1 MKQVSN
7 GERAKSFARYYRK
20 SIASLD
26 DEYSIKIVSS
36 HGRNQADEVV
46 NFEGP
51 SLMVVGN
58 EVSATCSEMYFPRDG
73 SSLDMVFTPEMYQVA
88 YKEIQDRIESESKDD
103 HERYSN
109 QFLFVPTLFFRAIQL
124 GINFSPVTL
133 TCGLAAMSQTFR
145 DRVWY
150 RMLGSCLARSGPAFI
165 KWGQWASTRSD
176 MFPDAFCMA
185 LSELHA
191 DAPAHSWKITQKT
204 VEESLCIPTGSLFRV
219 FQSFEREPVAS
230 GSIAQIHKAVIKAS
244 GVPPCDSSG
253 IIKLADVEEKG
264 SNGTLVAVKVR
275 HPNVAKLIDMDF
287 RIMSILANI
296 IDSLPGL
303 GWMRIRSSIEQ
314 FSHTMAAQSHLNV
327 EAHHLE
333 VLNYNFR
340 HWEEVGFP
348 KPIFACP
355 KVIIETFEEG
365 KICSTIID
373 QYDRLA
379 SDVGLS
385 ASDVM
390 PIPLAKFIVTKGL
403 ALYLKM
409 LIVDNLMHA
418 DLHPG
423 NIMIVAELF
432 GKGDPISSMLQSVD
446 PSAKHAMKM
455 AAAEVAYGFYGHIT
469 LVDAGMVA
477 QLEEDE
483 SANFIGLMSSLGAGD
498 GKTAAQSVLKFSQDN
513 NYLTAEEKEAFT
525 QDMIAYFKERCRGY
539 GTNVDVGE
547 VLRGVLGI
555 IKNNHVRIDANYA
568 TLVVNALCI
577 EGMAKRVCPAYNVLD
592 AAKPLLSAYRS
603 LPIYKSNS
611 QTLKKIALTCL
622 TPILYSQKNAFDKKF
637 FNKVTEEKQGN
648 SFLRKLSRTLTKF
661 VILGTSTVMILR
673 FSRLEDTSDDNTS
686 NIDPPGRLPSMLEIK
701 RVMTSAL

>member
-7 GERAKSFARYYRK
+7 GERSKSFAKYYRK
-20 SIASLD
+20 SVAAIS
-26 DEYSIKIVSS
+26 DEYSVKIVST
-36 HGRNQADEVV
+36 HGRNQVDDMV

-51 SLMVVGN
+51 ALLLNGN
-58 EVSATCSEMYFPRDG
+58 QISTTCREMYFPQDG
-73 SSLDMVFTPEMYQVA
+73 SSLDMVFTPEMYAVA
-88 YKEIQDRIESESKDD
+88 RKEIQERIASESKDD
-103 HERYSN
+103 HERYSSKI
-109 QFLFVPTLFFRAIQL
+109 LFVPKLFMRAIQL

-133 TCGLAAMSQTFR
+133 TCGIAAISQTFR
-145 DRVWY
+145 DQIWY
-150 RMLGSCLARSGPAFI
+150 RMLGNCLAKSGPAFI

-176 MFPDAFCMA
+176 MFPDAFCTA

-191 DAPAHSWKITQKT
+191 DAPAHSWKITQRT
-204 VEESLCIPTGSLFRV
+204 VEESLCIPKGSLFLV

-230 GSIAQIHKAVIKAS
+230 GSIAQIHKAVIKLS
-244 GVPPCDSSG
+244 GVRPCDSSG
-253 IIKLADVEEKG
+253 VIKLANVEEKAG
-264 SNGTLVAVKVR
+264 NGTLVAVKVR

-287 RIMSILANI
+287 RLMSILANI
-296 IDSLPGL
+296 IECLPGL
-303 GWMRIRSSIEQ
+303 GWLRIRSSVEQ
-314 FSHTMAAQSHLNV
+314 FSHTMAAQAHLNV
-327 EAHHLE
+327 EAYHLE

-340 HWEEVGFP
+340 QWDEVGFP

-373 QYDRLA
+373 QYDRLG
-379 SDVGLS
+379 SDVGLV

-432 GKGDPISSMLQSVD
+432 GKGDPISSMLHSED
-446 PSAKHAMKM
+446 PTAKHAMKM

-498 GKTAAQSVLKFSQDN
+498 GRTAAQSVLKFSQDE
-513 NYLTAEEKEAFT
+513 NYLTEEEKEAFT
-525 QDMIAYFKERCRGY
+525 QDMIKYFNEKCRGY

-555 IKNNHVRIDANYA
+555 IKNHHVRIDANYA

-577 EGMAKRVCPAYNVLD
+577 EGMAKRVCPSYNVLD

-603 LPIYKSNS
+603 LPIYKSKS
-611 QTLKKIALTCL
+611 QALKKLVMNFV
-622 TPILYSQKNAFDKKF
+622 TPILYSQKNAFDKTF
-637 FNKVTEEKQGN
+637 FNKLTQEKQRY
-648 SFLRKLSRTLTKF
+648 SFLRKLSKTLTNLL
-661 VILGTSTVMILR
+661 ILGSSTLMIIQFNR
-673 FSRLEDTSDDNTS
+673 TEEDKKNDSTKYTN
-686 NIDPPGRLPSMLEIK
+686 NNVIQMPPILI
-701 RVMTSAL
+701 